1 MSKRLRKLRRENKCA
16 VEPLSTESTVLIAKI
31 TDYLHHAPIR
41 PFDQELARRDMI
53 RMLAD
58 AEARGDTPEDVLGD
72 DYGAFCSNVLA
83 ALPQPPLSYQF
94 LNTLRTM
101 LRVAVRCSV
110 VSLLLHIPENMAGIR
125 QNWGPFDLPE
135 SVRRISE
142 SEYFTI
148 TLGFLLGWL
157 LLLAAFFMMD
167 TWHTRIAGHKRTGSE
182 SILNVLLYALILALL
197 IVVGLLF
204 PQKLFRMHIS
214 AILVLLAAM
223 YGLWKLLDAKLD

>member
-1 MSKRLRKLRRENKCA
+1 MSHRTRQLREENQEAARFLSQASNAALDDITDRLRA
-16 VEPLSTESTVLIAKI
+16 VPINAYQIETVRQ
-31 TDYLHHAPIR
+31 DV
-41 PFDQELARRDMI
+41 I
-53 RMLAD
+53 RMLTD

-72 DYGAFCSNVLA
+72 DYGVFCSNVLA

-110 VSLLLHIPENMAGIR
+110 VSLLLHMAENMAGIR

-182 SILNVLLYALILALL
+182 SILNVLLYTLILALL

>member
-1 MSKRLRKLRRENKCA
+1 
-16 VEPLSTESTVLIAKI
+16 
-31 TDYLHHAPIR
+31 
-41 PFDQELARRDMI
+41 
-53 RMLAD
+53 
-58 AEARGDTPEDVLGD
+58 
-72 DYGAFCSNVLA
+72 
-83 ALPQPPLSYQF
+83 
-94 LNTLRTM
+94 
-101 LRVAVRCSV
+101 
-110 VSLLLHIPENMAGIR
+110 MAGIR

-157 LLLAAFFMMD
+157 LLLAAFFLMD

>member
-1 MSKRLRKLRRENKCA
+1 MSHRTRQLREENQEAARFLSQASNAALDDITDRLRA
-16 VEPLSTESTVLIAKI
+16 VPINAYQIETVRQ
-31 TDYLHHAPIR
+31 DV
-41 PFDQELARRDMI
+41 I
-53 RMLAD
+53 RMLTD

-110 VSLLLHIPENMAGIR
+110 VSLLLHMPENMAGIR

-157 LLLAAFFMMD
+157 LLLAAFFLMD